1 METLIIELTNNKA
14 YKLLQDMEE
23 LSLIR
28 VIKKT
33 SEKISSLPKKIKA
46 PMTNADIDNQLNAL
60 RNELQRDN

>member
-33 SEKISSLPKKIKA
+33 SEKISSLPKKIKS